1 MDGRVKFE
9 VWSAKNAYWAT
20 AQIKKVVAEQMALQF
35 VRDGFTVRVDG
46 LTYQPVQQAKAA

>member
-9 VWSAKNAYWAT
+9 VWNGRKAYWAS
-20 AQIKKVVAEQMALQF
+20 ALIKKEVAEQMALQF